1 MEGFAI
7 RFTTERSLE
16 DVRERLREA
25 LAKRGFG
32 VLWELDVA
40 ETLAKK
46 GQPVAGPFVVWE
58 VCKPAV
64 AAEALAENADAVF
77 LLPCKLGAYARD
89 GRTVVGMIRP
99 THLASPFGERLAAIG
114 RDVEEEL
121 VAALREAT
129 QDA

>member
-16 DVRERLREA
+16 DVRARLREA
-25 LAKRGFG
+25 LAQRGFG
-32 VLWELDVA
+32 VLWELDVT

-46 GQPVAGPFVVWE
+46 GQSVSGPFVVWE

-64 AAEALAENADAVF
+64 AARVLMEKPDAVY
-77 LLPCKLGAYARD
+77 LLPCKLGMYAQN

-99 THLASPFGERLAAIG
+99 TRLAEPFGERLAAIG
-114 RDVEEEL
+114 REVEEEL
-121 VAALREAT
+121 VAALCEAT

>member
-32 VLWELDVA
+32 VLWELDVT

-46 GQPVAGPFVVWE
+46 G
-58 VCKPAV
+58 
-64 AAEALAENADAVF
+64 
-77 LLPCKLGAYARD
+77 
-89 GRTVVGMIRP
+89 
-99 THLASPFGERLAAIG
+99 RLAAIG